1 MTCFSTCPALYL
13 TDWHLFPGRVLWARA
28 TVLVLIEPG
37 PLLSFTSI
45 LVSARSSVVESPVAL
60 LPVYPRAQRVSQFAC
75 GARDLF

>member
-13 TDWHLFPGRVLWARA
+13 TDWRLFPDRVLWARA
-28 TVLVLIEPG
+28 TVPVLIEPG
-37 PLLSFTSI
+37 PLLRFTSI

-75 GARDLF
+75 GARDLL